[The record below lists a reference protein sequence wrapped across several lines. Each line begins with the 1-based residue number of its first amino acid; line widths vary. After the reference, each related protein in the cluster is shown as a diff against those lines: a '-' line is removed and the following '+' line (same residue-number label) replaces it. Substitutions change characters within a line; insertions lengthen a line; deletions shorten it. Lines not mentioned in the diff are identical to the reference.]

1 MGKKSGDDI
10 LARKRTPDE
19 VGVAI
24 DFDISAPI
32 HLADPRDSPS
42 CHRKMEMASW
52 ISVALE
58 AETFRHMLNLSP
70 LPIPKGSWEA
80 GYKKITML

>member
-24 DFDISAPI
+24 DLDISAPI
-32 HLADPRDSPS
+32 HLSDPRDSPS
-42 CHRKMEMASW
+42 CHRKMEMAAW

-58 AETFRHMLNLSP
+58 AETFRHMPNLCP
-70 LPIPKGSWEA
+70 LPIPKDSWEA
-80 GYKKITML
+80 GYKKFTML